1 MNRRCSAN
9 SSASSRSRR
18 RRDGWERLRAMRL
31 SFPPHAKAVT
41 EERPLAG
48 PLLYMALLLL
58 RIDPRAARLRGHVR
72 VVATGLVVVCRV
84 TAEVRIGFVVRVVL
98 VLVVGVD
105 DGGQARGGRRF
116 DAEVVEEDT
125 VAGAERPALADAAV
139 VDDGVHRRVGEGRQR
154 RGRGEALC

>member
-18 RRDGWERLRAMRL
+18 RRDGCERLRAMRL

-72 VVATGLVVVCRV
+72 VVAAGLVVVCRV
-84 TAEVRIGFVVRVVL
+84 AAEVGVRLVVRVVL

-105 DGGQARGGRRF
+105 DGREPGRRRRL
-116 DAEVVEEDT
+116 DAEVVEEVA
-125 VAGAERPALADAAV
+125 VAGAERSALADPAV
-139 VDDGVHRRVGEGRQR
+139 VHDGIYRRVREARQR
-154 RGRGEALC
+154 